1 MGKTIIISSHI
12 LHELAEL
19 CTTVGIIEQ
28 GQLLYHGSISEI
40 IRKVKTG
47 TKINIRVT
55 EQQDLAALLLQ
66 RTKGIKGVEQVDGQ
80 LIVEL
85 EKQTHDFSPL
95 AKLLMENNFRIRE
108 IKEEEVNLETAFMRL
123 TKGMVQ

>member
-28 GQLLYHGSISEI
+28 GELLFHGTLEEILRRAKTATRLHIS
-40 IRKVKTG
+40 
-47 TKINIRVT
+47 VT
-55 EQQDLAALLLQ
+55 EQIDLAALLLE
-66 RTKGIKGVEQVDGQ
+66 RTRGIKSVEQRDGR
-80 LIVEL
+80 LLVEL
-85 EKQTHDFSPL
+85 EKQTHDFSPI
-95 AKLLMENNFRIRE
+95 ARLLLKNNFKIRE